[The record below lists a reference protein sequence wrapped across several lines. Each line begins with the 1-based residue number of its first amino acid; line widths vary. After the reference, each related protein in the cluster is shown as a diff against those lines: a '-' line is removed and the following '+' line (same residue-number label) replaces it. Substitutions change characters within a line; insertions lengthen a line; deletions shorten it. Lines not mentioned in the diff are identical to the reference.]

1 MKLNNFLSDKRVLN
15 APDPASNP
23 NPDPASGSTPADPAL
38 QQQQTPPP
46 VAEGPD
52 LSFIPADYLADG
64 KPDTQKFS
72 EHYADLVARDAQY
85 AERMA
90 EVPEDGVYDYT
101 LPEDFSFGDLA
112 LPEDFKVQISDD
124 PDIAPFLGELGGL
137 LKEYGIPKSAGEKF
151 AGLIA
156 RYEATKYSQ
165 MFKAQ
170 AEDLKTLG
178 TPAQIQAR
186 KDAVSRALAAR
197 VPAELAKAIHID
209 HASAAQI
216 KALEMLLAPRSPQ
229 VPPGRPNG
237 VDTENLSAYDRLKL
251 ANAQQA

>member
-1 MKLNNFLSDKRVLN
+1 MKLNSFLSDKRVWN
-15 APDPASNP
+15 APD
-23 NPDPASGSTPADPAL
+23 G
-38 QQQQTPPP
+38 TPPAP
-46 VAEGPD
+46 PAEPSVTPSAEPAPPAAPSSEAGPD

-85 AERMA
+85 AERLA
-90 EVPEDGVYDYT
+90 AVPEDGVYDYK
-101 LPEDFSFGDLA
+101 LPDDFSFGDMP
-112 LPEDFKVQISDD
+112 LPEGFQVQVSDD

-137 LKEYGIPKSAGEKF
+137 LKEYGIPKEAGPKF

-170 AEDLKTLG
+170 ADDLKTLG
-178 TPAQIQAR
+178 TPTQIQAR

-197 VPAELAKAIHID
+197 VPAELATAIHLD